1 MSRSGRGGGG
11 CGGCG
16 GRAGTGARRRLR
28 RNFSAASPAP
38 HHANEARGEH
48 QSAAAAARSGQSHS
62 KGAGREAGRGRARG
76 AARADCAG
84 RWAGVGARPGD
95 GAGGPGAPSPPREPL
110 GHGGSSQ
117 SRLGP
122 GAARGAEEF
131 SASPSRRG
139 ARDERAPARPQRGAA
154 GRAAGLVVLRARVL
168 KSLEFNL
175 KTRSAH
181 LPTRRSPQRIP
192 NSLLFTAPIQEKAI
206 KQ

>member
-1 MSRSGRGGGG
+1 MGAGSGPCRLCGAVGGG
-11 CGGCG
+11 
-16 GRAGTGARRRLR
+16 RR
-28 RNFSAASPAP
+28 S
-38 HHANEARGEH
+38 ARGWCG
-48 QSAAAAARSGQSHS
+48 RS
-62 KGAGREAGRGRARG
+62 RG
-76 AARADCAG
+76 
-84 RWAGVGARPGD
+84 PE
-95 GAGGPGAPSPPREPL
+95 PPREPL
-110 GHGGSSQ
+110 RHGGSPQ

-154 GRAAGLVVLRARVL
+154 ARPAGLAVLRARVL

-181 LPTRRSPQRIP
+181 LPTRRSPLKIP

-206 KQ
+206 KQECVSLIMLPLTKCVKTQNHSSKDDIFICSFTRILNFALYSCHILTVSRIYRKGYE